1 MWRRRRGKPVPSVP
15 DTTIVSTAHELTDAR
30 LRRWVNVLRGA
41 GLTVRVQAVG
51 SPTSA
56 LDGVATTAWPR
67 VTGAR
72 RLLRAMWAAWRA
84 DGRALVLLD
93 PELAA
98 AAVLLPS
105 TRKRVLVADVHEDYL
120 SVVEDRAWAHGRR
133 QAAIRLVV
141 RLATWAAARADVTV
155 VADDHV
161 PPHHARRRI
170 VARNLPTTRR
180 VRPPRRPAEPP
191 RAVYIG
197 DVRASR
203 GLTAMVDAILTAEPW
218 ELDLIGAIA
227 DSDAAWVRQQV
238 TDAGAEHRVRLHG
251 RLPPEEAWDY
261 ADGAWAGF
269 AMLENTPA
277 FRAAVPT
284 KVYEYLA
291 HGLPVIATPLPR
303 VQGLLHDAEAGVTV
317 RDAEQAAA
325 VLRTWYDEPGALQSR
340 QDAALRWARQHLP
353 SSDPLNVAA
362 DMVRRLLSEAPGGNR
377 GTSTE
382 PDEG

>member
-1 MWRRRRGKPVPSVP
+1 MWRRRRGKPVSAVP

-30 LRRWVNVLRGA
+30 LRRWVTVLRGA

-56 LDGVATTAWPR
+56 PEGVATTAWPR
-67 VTGAR
+67 VTGVR
-72 RLLRAMWAAWRA
+72 RLLRAVWAAWRA

-133 QAAIRLVV
+133 RAAVRLAV

-155 VADDHV
+155 VADDHI
-161 PPHHARRRI
+161 PPHYARRRI
-170 VARNLPTTRR
+170 VARNLPTTRC
-180 VRPPRRPAEPP
+180 VRPPRRLAEPP

-203 GLTAMVDAILTAEPW
+203 GLSAMVDAVLAAEPW

-227 DSDAAWVRQQV
+227 ESDVAWVRQRV
-238 TDAGAEHRVRLHG
+238 TDVGAEHRVRLHG
-251 RLPPEEAWDY
+251 RLPPEEAWHH

-269 AMLENTPA
+269 AMLEDTPA

-303 VQGLLHDAEAGVTV
+303 VEGLLHEAEAGITV

-325 VLRTWYDEPGALQSR
+325 VLRTWYDEPGALQAR
-340 QDAALRWARQHLP
+340 QDAALGWAREHLP
-353 SSDPLNVAA
+353 GSDPLDAA
-362 DMVRRLLSEAPGGNR
+362 AETIHRLLSKRLTGNR
-377 GTSTE
+377 GTATE
-382 PDEG
+382 PHGG